1 MATHDA
7 CMAHLCCVVRFLPLQ
22 CCISIRIS
30 VIPSKVGDAC
40 SPSPKV
46 EMFKLH
52 VMMYDNFKN
61 VGDYFVV
68 MAYDNH
74 IVFDTFACL
83 D

>member
-1 MATHDA
+1 VS
-7 CMAHLCCVVRFLPLQ
+7 CCQVFPLARSLLII
-22 CCISIRIS
+22 ISTT
-30 VIPSKVGDAC
+30 PSKIGDAC
-40 SPSPKV
+40 LPSPNV

-52 VMMYDNFKN
+52 LMMYDNFKN
-61 VGDYFVV
+61 VDDYFVV

>member
-1 MATHDA
+1 VATRGAFMADVCH
-7 CMAHLCCVVRFLPLQ
+7 VVRFLPLQ
-22 CCISIRIS
+22 GCISIQIS
-30 VIPSKVGDAC
+30 TTPSEMGDAC
-40 SPSPKV
+40 SSSPNI

-52 VMMYDNFKN
+52 FMMYDNFKN
-61 VGDYFVV
+61 VDDYFVV

>member
-1 MATHDA
+1 M
-7 CMAHLCCVVRFLPLQ
+7 
-22 CCISIRIS
+22 
-30 VIPSKVGDAC
+30 GDAC
-40 SPSPKV
+40 SLSLSV

-52 VMMYDNFKN
+52 HMMCDNFKN
-61 VGDYFVV
+61 VDDYFVV